1 MRMGTTVQQ
10 NEIVSSQTISSK
22 TRSVEIITAYKEIYI
37 LMCIFILQNMINKQQ
52 ILCYLRNSMCFCVS
66 VTI

>member
-22 TRSVEIITAYKEIYI
+22 TRSVEIITNFNNCNFIVQLSTEIKGDNAYKEIYI
-37 LMCIFILQNMINKQQ
+37 LVFICAYSFFKI
-52 ILCYLRNSMCFCVS
+52 
-66 VTI
+66 